1 MKVIFPIIKL
11 NYCLWYSWFGYNL
24 SPMISYECEVKI
36 ASDSAALGK
45 KRWKQK
51 RSATNKSEESRKSG
65 TNIGVLSKKKFLTF
79 CDFQLFRYWIFR

>member
-45 KRWKQK
+45 KDGNRKDQQ
-51 RSATNKSEESRKSG
+51 RTNQRRAGKVEQILVYFLKKS
-65 TNIGVLSKKKFLTF
+65 F
-79 CDFQLFRYWIFR
+79 

>member
-45 KRWKQK
+45 KMETEKISNEQIRGEPEKW
-51 RSATNKSEESRKSG
+51 NKYWC
-65 TNIGVLSKKKFLTF
+65 TF
-79 CDFQLFRYWIFR
+79 